1 MLPFA
6 FLNRKLNRD
15 KIFFLL
21 FSVFF
26 LFMAYFLT
34 VIRIRYILP
43 IIPFLAILSVI
54 GIKNVAEWT
63 GKKSSLVRRAALIGI
78 SAVTIVFIAFNFLYL
93 KDYFN
98 AVRPVR
104 YILKQETKD
113 EFLSRNV
120 KSYPAMKYINE
131 NLLDDARI
139 FLMFLGG
146 RGYYLDQPY
155 YYESSFGMNTING
168 MVKTSSNKQDFQ
180 VYLQSLKCTHVLVR
194 IDLFNKYL
202 HDNFPEKTI
211 IRFLDLVKEC
221 WKPIYESNGYA
232 VMKIRIVT

>member
-1 MLPFA
+1 
-6 FLNRKLNRD
+6 
-15 KIFFLL
+15 
-21 FSVFF
+21 
-26 LFMAYFLT
+26 MAYFLT

-54 GIKNVAEWT
+54 GIKNVVEWT
-63 GKKSSLVRRAALIGI
+63 GKKSGLVRRAGLIGI
-78 SAVTIVFIAFNFLYL
+78 FAVTIIFIAFNFLYL

-98 AVRPVR
+98 TIQPVR

-120 KSYPAMKYINE
+120 KSYPAMRYVNN
-131 NLLDDARI
+131 NLPDDVRI

-168 MVKTSSNKQDFQ
+168 MVKASADKQDFQ

-202 HDNFPEKTI
+202 HDNFSEKTI
-211 IRFLDLVKEC
+211 VRLLNLVKEY
-221 WKPIYESNGYA
+221 WNRIYELNAYA
-232 VMKIRIVT
+232 VYKLSLNEQ